1 MFNRLNLH
9 KLRFPLFWQMMLA
22 MSLLLCLTTVSLW
35 SYLQFD
41 LNQLLQEQTDTFA
54 HTISQQAADS
64 AAEMV
69 MADDQMALASML
81 DSLVSK
87 TQSIHSIAVFDHEQ
101 LLAQA
106 QGNNNSEQVRSYQA
120 DILFHDI
127 LAGKIVL
134 SLDISPI
141 SDSLIATQ
149 KALGFIFMGI
159 GLLALGLAI
168 VMARK
173 LTSPLK
179 HLQEVVKVVAEGQL
193 NPTLPTSNNDEVGDL
208 IHSFNHML
216 QGLRD
221 KESIENKFSSYIS
234 KDIAKDIL
242 SDLHI
247 SKKPLR
253 EVTGSVLFVDIV
265 GFTQLCEKQSPQHI
279 ADILNQYYFLLHQA
293 AKMYRGS
300 VDSYIGDGAMLTFG
314 VHKEDHKHAINAI
327 CGAQIFIRLCDLMN
341 DQRKQNQLPPL
352 QFRLGLH
359 CGAMLAGTIG
369 SSERMQFT
377 ISGDTVNLAARLCDL
392 AEPGKLLVSDNI
404 YQHPATQQLI
414 VTEPAHSLN
423 VKGKA
428 RAIKCFYI
436 SRLAPKFNRLLMQQE
451 AELKAMHAQE

>member
-1 MFNRLNLH
+1 MFNHLKLH
-9 KLRFPLFWQMMLA
+9 KLRFPLFWQMLLA

-87 TQSIHSIAVFDHEQ
+87 THSIHSIAVFDHEQ

-106 QGNNNSEQVRSYQA
+106 QGNNNSKQVRSYQA

-253 EVTGSVLFVDIV
+253 EVNGSVLFVDIV

-392 AEPGKLLVSDNI
+392 AEPGKLLVSNNI
-404 YQHPATQQLI
+404 YQHPSTQQLI

-423 VKGKA
+423 VKGKSQ
-428 RAIKCFYI
+428 AIKCFYI

-451 AELKAMHAQE
+451 AELKAMHAHE